1 MRMAKKGLAASGLV
15 DAFKNFN
22 QKTSGEFTVYNI
34 PLSEEKAQKM
44 NKLNKLSL
52 ELDTEKNPIKAAS
65 LRNDIKKLEKE
76 IPEIAQL
83 KMLGIDYCVL
93 PKLNGSNQTIQVGVA
108 NVDDQKFK
116 NWYLNHLTTELQG
129 GQKNLARYAG
139 LQPAGNRGWRGAA
152 GLCADVSGI
161 QRTCGRLP
169 VPALSA

>member
-1 MRMAKKGLAASGLV
+1 MDSGREIDQVLMNINRTSGGVVSAALFSVTMSLKLVTFLMRMAKKGLAASGLV

-116 NWYLNHLTTELQG
+116 NWY
-129 GQKNLARYAG
+129 
-139 LQPAGNRGWRGAA
+139 
-152 GLCADVSGI
+152 
-161 QRTCGRLP
+161 
-169 VPALSA
+169 